1 MSRIISA
8 LLFSMAVVSMSATA
22 ETVKLAE
29 SAPERYVVVK
39 GDTLWGIAGKFLQ
52 EPWRWPEI
60 WRLNKDQIR
69 NPHRIYPG
77 DVIVLDLSDGSPLL
91 RLGKPVG
98 GGTVK
103 LRPEVHSEPI
113 PREVPSIP
121 VHLVE
126 PFISLPLVVDENGLD
141 GAPQIISLNASR
153 VIAGDGDEIFVI
165 GVKEDAP
172 RWHIYRP
179 GTPVKNPA
187 NGKILAYEARYLGTA
202 KVKTPGEV
210 TIMNIVTVKEEILK
224 GDLLVVAPEP
234 ELEPYMPREA
244 DVSLMGNIVSIYG
257 GVDSGGKDSVVLIN
271 LGAQEGVERGHVLS
285 IHSRRTAV
293 YKDNKTGVTK
303 TQELPEERYGILFV
317 FRVFDHMAY
326 GLVMEAT
333 HPLAVGDAIHNP

>member
-29 SAPERYVVVK
+29 NAPERYVVVK
-39 GDTLWGIAGKFLQ
+39 GDTLWGIAGTFLQ

-60 WRLNKDQIR
+60 WRLNKDQIK

-77 DVIVLDLSDGSPLL
+77 DVIVLDLSDGNPRL
-91 RLGKPVG
+91 RLGKPI

-103 LRPEVHSEPI
+103 LRPEVHNEPI

-121 VHLVE
+121 VHLIE
-126 PFISLPLVVDENGLD
+126 PFISLPLIVDRNDLSD
-141 GAPQIISLNASR
+141 APQIISLKTSR
-153 VIAGDGDEIFVI
+153 VVAGDGDEIFVL

-179 GTPVKNPA
+179 GTPVKDPIS
-187 NGKILAYEARYLGTA
+187 GKVLAYEARYLGTA

-210 TIMNIVTVKEEILK
+210 TIMNIMTVKEEILK

-234 ELEPYMPREA
+234 ELEPYMPHDA
-244 DVSLMGNIVSIYG
+244 DVNLMGNIISVYG
-257 GVDSGGKDSVVLIN
+257 GVDIGGKDSIVLIN

-285 IHSRRTAV
+285 VHSRRATT
-293 YKDNKTGVTK
+293 YKDHKTGRVRTRD
-303 TQELPEERYGILFV
+303 LPEERYGILFV

-326 GLVMEAT
+326 ALVMEAT
-333 HPLAVGDAIHNP
+333 HPLAAGDAVHNP